1 MADEAD
7 HANDHAYTINEHLVQ
22 AARKEIPK
30 GKPGECE
37 MCGEYSPRL
46 IRDVCP
52 PCRDE
57 FNLE

>member
-7 HANDHAYTINEHLVQ
+7 HANDHAYLINETAVQ
-22 AARKEIPK
+22 AARAEIPK

-37 MCGEYSPRL
+37 MCGGYSPRL
-46 IRDVCP
+46 VKGVCP